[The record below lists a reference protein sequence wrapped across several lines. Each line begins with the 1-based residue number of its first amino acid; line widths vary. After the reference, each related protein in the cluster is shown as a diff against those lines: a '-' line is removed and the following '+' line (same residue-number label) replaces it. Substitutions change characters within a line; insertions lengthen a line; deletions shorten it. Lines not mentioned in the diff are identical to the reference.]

1 MKIEMGESLFYSW
14 LRHVKEC
21 QIVQTN
27 WKTSSQWPLLHE
39 DELEKMMA
47 VTDSFFSEKH
57 GYSIYKKTSSLS
69 QLLLQAE
76 CDAIGISKQD
86 GGNKIYAVDVAFH
99 ESGVNY
105 GNKASTIMKII
116 AKCLRTAM
124 CIYGYL
130 DTKEA
135 EIVFASPKVNPSVL
149 QGVLQCLEDAQR
161 ITDSLGYGFEFRL
174 FANDDFYS
182 RVLKPILKVSG
193 GVSDTNELFIRG
205 YHMLK
210 MFDKSDSVDDLTSDG
225 YGELKIGK
233 LAQLVMRPILESG
246 TISEDELRLLQDKD
260 YCKKTLDLGFPLLV
274 KADGEFDRVRYYKA
288 PLTING
294 TKYMMCSQWAE
305 GKANNDR
312 PYLEKW
318 ITDHQHFSPM
328 KAQVPD
334 GTQIACKNCI
344 HRDRTFVDIKGK
356 NIPVGVTKGN
366 CDMFTYPDAKPSEV
380 LFLNADCPF
389 YEREILT

>member
-27 WKTSSQWPLLHE
+27 WKTSSQWTLLHE
-39 DELEKMMA
+39 DELEKMMVA
-47 VTDSFFSEKH
+47 TDSFFSEKY

-86 GGNKIYAVDVAFH
+86 GINKIYAVEVAFH
-99 ESGVNY
+99 ESGGNY
-105 GNKASTIMKII
+105 GNKVSTIMKIT

-130 DTKEA
+130 DIKEA

-149 QGVLQCLEDAQR
+149 QGVKPCLEAAQR
-161 ITDSLGYGFEFRL
+161 ITDDLGYGFKFRL

-182 RVLKPILKVSG
+182 KVLKPILKVSR

-205 YHMLK
+205 YHMLQ

-225 YGELKIGK
+225 YSELKIGK

-246 TISEDELRLLQDKD
+246 TISEGELRLLQDKD
-260 YCKKTLDLGFPLLV
+260 YCKKMLDSPCWSMLMGNLIECV
-274 KADGEFDRVRYYKA
+274 
-288 PLTING
+288 I
-294 TKYMMCSQWAE
+294 TKT
-305 GKANNDR
+305 
-312 PYLEKW
+312 P
-318 ITDHQHFSPM
+318 
-328 KAQVPD
+328 
-334 GTQIACKNCI
+334 
-344 HRDRTFVDIKGK
+344 
-356 NIPVGVTKGN
+356 
-366 CDMFTYPDAKPSEV
+366 
-380 LFLNADCPF
+380 
-389 YEREILT
+389 